1 MKRIVLLLALI
12 CCVPLL
18 AIAGKKKSKVVAEP
32 VKPDTATVDQFSY
45 AIGKANTNGLIEYL
59 IQRAGIDTTY
69 MEDFLKGFNEG
80 ITTVADHKEKARL
93 AGLDIR
99 EQVEKQIIPQISMQ
113 VNGTDSALNKRLFI
127 AGFRD
132 GITGNNDYMNIS
144 MDSIQSLV
152 RKQMEYYHTAQMESK
167 YGENRRAGEEFL
179 KKNAKEKDV
188 VTTAS
193 GLQYKILTK
202 GEGEVPTAT
211 QRVKVNY
218 EGKLLDG
225 TVFDSS
231 YERGNPATFGCNQV
245 IKGWQEALTMMP
257 VGSKWQLF
265 IPQELAYGDRE
276 AGKIP
281 PFSMLTFTVELL
293 SIEK

>member
-1 MKRIVLLLALI
+1 M

-18 AIAGKKKSKVVAEP
+18 AMAGKKKVKVVEEP
-32 VKPDTATVDQFSY
+32 AKPDTVTIDQFSY

-69 MEDFLKGFNEG
+69 MDDFLRGFNEG
-80 ITTVADHKEKARL
+80 VTTVNDHKEKARL

-99 EQVEKQIIPQISMQ
+99 QQVENQIIPSISKQ
-113 VNGTDSALNKRLFI
+113 VNGTENALNNRLFI

-132 GITGNNDYMNIS
+132 GITGNNDYMDIS
-144 MDSIQSLV
+144 MDSIQTLV

-193 GLQYKILTK
+193 GLQYKVLTK
-202 GEGEVPTAT
+202 GEGEVPTAS

-231 YERGNPATFGCNQV
+231 YERGNPATFACNQV